1 MFEKI
6 LVAFDGSKTS
16 EKALDTAVELA
27 KKFNSVI
34 HLVSVIVQSDFAAL
48 KDESRNVEEER
59 FYQDLQE
66 KAVNSENTEVKIK
79 TSILYGRPAD
89 TILDYVE
96 FEDCDLLVIGSRGLN
111 ATERL
116 FLGSVSDELSH
127 HSSCPILIVRL

>member
-16 EKALDTAVELA
+16 KKALDTAVELA

-34 HLVSVIVQSDFAAL
+34 RLVSVIAQSDFAAL
-48 KDESRNVEEER
+48 KDESRNLEEER

-66 KAVNSENTEVKIK
+66 KAVNSKKVEVKIK
-79 TSILYGRPAD
+79 TSILYGSPAD
-89 TILDYVE
+89 RILKYVE
-96 FEDCDLLVIGSRGLN
+96 SEDCDLIIIGSRGLN

-127 HSSCPILIVRL
+127 HSPCPILIVRL

>member
-16 EKALDTAVELA
+16 KKALDTAVKLA

-48 KDESRNVEEER
+48 KDESRNVEEEK

-66 KAVNSENTEVKIK
+66 KAVNSENTDVKIK

-89 TILDYVE
+89 IILDYVE
-96 FEDCDLLVIGSRGLN
+96 SEGCDLLVIGSRGLN

-127 HSSCPILIVRL
+127 HSPCPILIVRL